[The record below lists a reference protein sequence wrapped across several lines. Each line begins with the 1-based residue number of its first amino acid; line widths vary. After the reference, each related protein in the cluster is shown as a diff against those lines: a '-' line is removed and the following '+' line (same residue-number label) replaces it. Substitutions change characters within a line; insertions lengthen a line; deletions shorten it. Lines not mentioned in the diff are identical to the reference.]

1 MYNEGFLYASN
12 DTGCHLAKVGSG
24 YHGTLPGYVYSRSS
38 QCLETGLFVEIN
50 GNLLHRPSNLDNG
63 SQIFCYT
70 LDPISLNRNL
80 EFRLSED
87 LLIQRGEV
95 KTIVLL
101 KMSGN
106 VVLWI
111 RQVTSDNEMLN
122 YLPQAYV
129 SVADFCSVSFDTQ
142 QVSLMRRKLLLKSP
156 ESQENV
162 DRIMNLLTT
171 PKKTQEDDNQVK
183 FPADSLS
190 SSCGLRLT
198 TLQESAFTNCD
209 KFLTVMAPNPDCRAK
224 NSKNLGIGKS
234 MFWSKISPLD

>member
-1 MYNEGFLYASN
+1 
-12 DTGCHLAKVGSG
+12 
-24 YHGTLPGYVYSRSS
+24 
-38 QCLETGLFVEIN
+38 
-50 GNLLHRPSNLDNG
+50 
-63 SQIFCYT
+63 
-70 LDPISLNRNL
+70 
-80 EFRLSED
+80 
-87 LLIQRGEV
+87 
-95 KTIVLL
+95 
-101 KMSGN
+101 
-106 VVLWI
+106 
-111 RQVTSDNEMLN
+111 
-122 YLPQAYV
+122 
-129 SVADFCSVSFDTQ
+129 
-142 QVSLMRRKLLLKSP
+142 MRRKLLLKSP

-171 PKKTQEDDNQVK
+171 PKKIQEDDNQVK

>member
-1 MYNEGFLYASN
+1 MYHEGFLYASN

-129 SVADFCSVSFDTQ
+129 
-142 QVSLMRRKLLLKSP
+142 
-156 ESQENV
+156 
-162 DRIMNLLTT
+162 
-171 PKKTQEDDNQVK
+171 
-183 FPADSLS
+183 
-190 SSCGLRLT
+190 
-198 TLQESAFTNCD
+198 
-209 KFLTVMAPNPDCRAK
+209 
-224 NSKNLGIGKS
+224 
-234 MFWSKISPLD
+234 